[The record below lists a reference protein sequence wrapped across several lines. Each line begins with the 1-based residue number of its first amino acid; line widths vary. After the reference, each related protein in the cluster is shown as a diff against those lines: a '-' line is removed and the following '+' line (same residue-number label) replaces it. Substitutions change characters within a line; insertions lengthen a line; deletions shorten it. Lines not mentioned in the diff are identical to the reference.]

1 MSRGIGHAAAGLT
14 GIHLSCV
21 LPPLAALLQKDAEV
35 QALRQEL
42 HEVQAEV
49 AEAASLTT
57 AQVQEQIHQLIAER
71 EAWIEEVTAQR
82 AEATGAFRGGLEC
95 WMCRM
100 DGQRRSGWPA
110 GQHCMLSMQGE
121 CVASPRRSLAN
132 DMPACGAL
140 SSCSRAGGVPC
151 AGAALH

>member
-1 MSRGIGHAAAGLT
+1 MAAGQS

-21 LPPLAALLQKDAEV
+21 LPPLAALPQKDAEV

-57 AQVQEQIHQLIAER
+57 AQAQEQIHQLIAER
-71 EAWIEEVTAQR
+71 EAWIEDVTAQR
-82 AEATGAFRGGLEC
+82 AEATGALWGGAAC

-100 DGQRRSGWPA
+100 DGRRRSRWPA
-110 GQHCMLSMQGE
+110 GQQCMLSIWGE
-121 CVASPRRSLAN
+121 CVVTLQAF
-132 DMPACGAL
+132 
-140 SSCSRAGGVPC
+140 AGS
-151 AGAALH
+151 